1 MVIPAP
7 TNPILNSTGLGV
19 TELSNNV
26 VPINRMAIITREVF
40 LPNFWGRPI
49 ISDFKSSFISLITLA
64 KWAATPRQA
73 AEINNQSG
81 GVRSVATT
89 MAATNAANANAYGNG
104 ERRVNLK

>member
-1 MVIPAP
+1 M
-7 TNPILNSTGLGV
+7 
-19 TELSNNV
+19 
-26 VPINRMAIITREVF
+26 PINKTPIITREAF
-40 LPNFWGRPI
+40 LPNFWGKPI

-89 MAATNAANANAYGNG
+89 MAATNAANAKAYGSG